1 MRPRT
6 RTSPQG
12 LGAIFR
18 APLLLALAST
28 IGLVAAL
35 IGDGGHDVVSWVALS
50 MPVAAI
56 GWAWIARRS

>member
-6 RTSPQG
+6 RTAPQG

-18 APLLLALAST
+18 APLLLALASI

-35 IGDGGHDVVSWVALS
+35 IGDGVHDVVSWAALA

-56 GWAWIARRS
+56 GWAWFARRS